1 MAWNEPGGG
10 KDKDP
15 WGQRGGDQGPPDLDE
30 AFRKLQSQLAGIF
43 GGRGG
48 SGGGSGGA
56 ALNPRTFAIAAVVL
70 VVLYILFGLYQIDQQ
85 ERGVVFRF
93 GAVQPNVVMPGLHW
107 YPRFIERVD
116 TVNVTQVNSIRHQAL
131 MLTQDENIV
140 DVTLTVQYVIDN
152 PIDYLTKVRDPE
164 ASLENAAE
172 SALRHVVGGTQM
184 DNVIT
189 EGRAAI
195 ALEVAERLQTYLN
208 RYGTG
213 ILVAKANIDQSV
225 PPKQVQ
231 DAFDDVQRAK
241 EDEARFVNEATA
253 YRESV
258 VPEARGEA
266 QKEILQAE
274 AYRDRVIAR
283 AEGEARRFES
293 VLAEYNQAKQ
303 VMRDRLY
310 IDAME
315 SVLSKSSKVLVDLK
329 EGNNLLYLPL
339 DKLATQ
345 REATT
350 TVTSVP
356 DGVIGGAAATT
367 INDDRAATRR
377 SDSR

>member
-1 MAWNEPGGG
+1 M
-10 KDKDP
+10 
-15 WGQRGGDQGPPDLDE
+15 
-30 AFRKLQSQLAGIF
+30 
-43 GGRGG
+43 
-48 SGGGSGGA
+48 
-56 ALNPRTFAIAAVVL
+56 
-70 VVLYILFGLYQIDQQ
+70 
-85 ERGVVFRF
+85 
-93 GAVQPNVVMPGLHW
+93 
-107 YPRFIERVD
+107 
-116 TVNVTQVNSIRHQAL
+116 
-131 MLTQDENIV
+131 
-140 DVTLTVQYVIDN
+140 
-152 PIDYLTKVRDPE
+152 
-164 ASLENAAE
+164 
-172 SALRHVVGGTQM
+172 
-184 DNVIT
+184 
-189 EGRAAI
+189 
-195 ALEVAERLQTYLN
+195 
-208 RYGTG
+208 
-213 ILVAKANIDQSV
+213 
-225 PPKQVQ
+225 
-231 DAFDDVQRAK
+231 
-241 EDEARFVNEATA
+241 
-253 YRESV
+253 
-258 VPEARGEA
+258 PEARGAA

>member
-30 AFRKLQSQLAGIF
+30 AFRKLQNQLAGIF

-56 ALNPRTFAIAAVVL
+56 SLNPRTFAIAAGVL
-70 VVLYILFGLYQIDQQ
+70 GLLYVLSGLYQIDQQ

-93 GAVQPNVVMPGLHW
+93 GAVQPGVVMPGLHW
-107 YPRFIERVD
+107 YPRFVERVE

-140 DVTLTVQYVIDN
+140 DVTLTVQFVIDN
-152 PIDYLTKVRDPE
+152 PIDYVTKVRDPE

-213 ILVAKANIDQSV
+213 ILVSKANIDQSV

-258 VPEARGEA
+258 VPEARGDA

-274 AYRDRVIAR
+274 AYRDQVIAR
-283 AEGEARRFES
+283 AEGETRRFNA

-303 VMRDRLY
+303 VTRDRLY

-315 SVLSKSSKVLVDLK
+315 SVLSKSSKVMVDVK
-329 EGNNLLYLPL
+329 NGSNLLYLPL
-339 DKLATQ
+339 DKLTTQ
-345 REATT
+345 QAGSGVSAIPDDVIRGAGATT
-350 TVTSVP
+350 VN
-356 DGVIGGAAATT
+356 
-367 INDDRAATRR
+367 NDRSATRR
-377 SDSR
+377 TSR